1 MKFDVVLIGGGLS
14 SLVCGIKLQKAGK
27 KCLMVSAGQNAL
39 HFSSGAFGLLGKLPD
54 GTDVAE
60 PLSAVEALPS
70 EHPYSKIGKQRLSE
84 YAASTP
90 GFFSECGVALH
101 SVPSA
106 SSGTGS
112 GTASAGKPTSSVAEP
127 VEATGASSIPSTSSG
142 ADDVRNG
149 YRITA
154 LGTLKPAWLAMDDV
168 TLLASKDEK
177 IGEKALIVNFTGFLD
192 FNTRFIA
199 EGLEKRGTEC
209 RIESVK
215 LDEVEHLR
223 KNPAEMRS
231 VNIARVMNNE
241 ANWKQFAH
249 KVQELLNGEDV
260 VVLPEVFGFENPVIM
275 QWLKE
280 MIPARV
286 VFIGTTPPSVPGIRT
301 QRLLKKAFE
310 TAGGTFL
317 MGDEALDAVFD
328 GERVAS
334 IRTANLG
341 ELRIEADTFV
351 LASGNLFGKGLVA
364 SPDAVKEPV
373 FGLDVDYPAER
384 KHWYDEKFFAR
395 QNYTGFGV
403 KTNGDFQP
411 LRAGKV
417 VPNLYVIGSEVGG
430 CNPLAE
436 GSGAGV
442 SIMTAFSA
450 ADSIIGK

>member
-1 MKFDVVLIGGGLS
+1 MKFDVVIIGGGLS

-39 HFSSGAFGLLGKLPD
+39 HFSSGAFSLLGKLPD

-60 PLSAVEALPS
+60 PLSAVETLPS

-84 YAASTP
+84 YVASVP

-101 SVPSA
+101 PVPS
-106 SSGTGS
+106 TGS
-112 GTASAGKPTSSVAEP
+112 GIRPDTASVSAVTEP
-127 VEATGASSIPSTSSG
+127 VEVVEATGTI
-142 ADDVRNG
+142 RNG

-177 IGEKALIVNFTGFLD
+177 IGEKTLIVNFAGFLD

-199 EGLEKRGTEC
+199 EGLEKRGTAC

-231 VNIARVMNNE
+231 VNIARVMNHENS
-241 ANWKQFAH
+241 WKQFAR
-249 KVQELLNGEDV
+249 KVQELLDGEDV
-260 VVLPEVFGFENPVIM
+260 VILPEVFGFENPVIM

-280 MIPARV
+280 MVPAKI

-310 TAGGTFL
+310 AAGGTFL

-328 GERVAS
+328 AERVAS

-384 KHWYDEKFFAR
+384 KDWYDEKFFAR

-403 KTNGDFQP
+403 KTNGDFKP
-411 LRAGKV
+411 LRDGKV
-417 VPNLYVIGSEVGG
+417 VPNLYVVGSEVGG

-442 SIMTAFSA
+442 AIMTAFSA
-450 ADSIIGK
+450 ADSILGK

>member
-1 MKFDVVLIGGGLS
+1 MKFDVVIIGGGLS

-39 HFSSGAFGLLGKLPD
+39 HFSSGAFGLLGKLAD
-54 GTDVAE
+54 GTDVVE

-70 EHPYSKIGKQRLSE
+70 EHPYSKIGKRRLSE
-84 YAASTP
+84 YVASVP

-101 SVPSA
+101 PVPS
-106 SSGTGS
+106 TGS
-112 GTASAGKPTSSVAEP
+112 GIRPDTASVSAVTEP
-127 VEATGASSIPSTSSG
+127 VEVVEATETIH
-142 ADDVRNG
+142 NG

-177 IGEKALIVNFTGFLD
+177 IGEKALIVNFSGFLD

-231 VNIARVMNNE
+231 VNIARVMNHENS
-241 ANWKQFAH
+241 WKQFAH
-249 KVQELLNGEDV
+249 KVRELLDGEDV
-260 VVLPEVFGFENPVIM
+260 VILPEVFGFENPVIM

-280 MIPARV
+280 MVPAKI

-301 QRLLKKAFE
+301 QRLLKKTFE
-310 TAGGTFL
+310 AAGGTFL

-328 GERVAS
+328 AERVAS

-341 ELRIEADTFV
+341 GLRIEADTFV

-384 KHWYDEKFFAR
+384 KDWYDEKFFAR

-403 KTNGDFQP
+403 KTNGDFKP
-411 LRAGKV
+411 LRDGNV
-417 VPNLYVIGSEVGG
+417 VPNLYVVGSEVGG

-442 SIMTAFSA
+442 AIMTAFSA
-450 ADSIIGK
+450 ADSILGK

>member
-1 MKFDVVLIGGGLS
+1 MRFDVVLIGGGLS

-60 PLSAVEALPS
+60 PLTAVEKLPP
-70 EHPYSKIGKQRLSE
+70 EHPYSKIGKQRVFE
-84 YAASTP
+84 YAVSTP
-90 GFFSECGVALH
+90 GFFSECGVVLH
-101 SVPSA
+101 SVA
-106 SSGTGS
+106 V
-112 GTASAGKPTSSVAEP
+112 AAGQTSSVAEP
-127 VEATGASSIPSTSSG
+127 VEARGASSILSTNPG
-142 ADDVRNG
+142 TDIIRNG

-154 LGTLKPAWLAMDDV
+154 LGTLKPAWLAMNEV
-168 TLLASKDEK
+168 TLLASKDDK
-177 IGEKALIVNFTGFLD
+177 VGENALIVNFTGFLD
-192 FNTRFIA
+192 FNARFIA
-199 EGLEKRGTEC
+199 EGLEKRGTAC

-215 LDEVEHLR
+215 LDEIEHLR

-231 VNIARVMNNE
+231 VNIARVMNYE
-241 ANWKQFAH
+241 SAWKQFAH
-249 KVQELLNGEDV
+249 KIRELLNGEDV
-260 VVLPEVFGFENPVIM
+260 VILPEVFGFENPVITR
-275 QWLKE
+275 WLKE
-280 MIPARV
+280 MIPANV

-328 GERVAS
+328 GECVAS
-334 IRTANLG
+334 VRTTNLG
-341 ELRIEADTFV
+341 DLRIEADTFV

-364 SPDAVKEPV
+364 LPDAVKEPV
-373 FGLDVDYPAER
+373 FGLDVDCPAER
-384 KHWYDEKFFAR
+384 KNWYDENFFAS

-411 LRAGKV
+411 LHGGKV
-417 VPNLYVIGSEVGG
+417 VPNLYVVGSEVGG

-442 SIMTAFSA
+442 AILTAFSV
-450 ADSIIGK
+450 ADRILGK

>member
-1 MKFDVVLIGGGLS
+1 MKFDVVIIGGGLS

-54 GTDVAE
+54 GTDVVE

-70 EHPYSKIGKQRLSE
+70 EHPYSKIGKRRLSE
-84 YAASTP
+84 YVASVP

-101 SVPSA
+101 PVPS
-106 SSGTGS
+106 TGS
-112 GTASAGKPTSSVAEP
+112 GIRPDTASVSAVTEP
-127 VEATGASSIPSTSSG
+127 VEVVEATGTI
-142 ADDVRNG
+142 RNG

-177 IGEKALIVNFTGFLD
+177 IGEKTLIVNFAGFLD

-199 EGLEKRGTEC
+199 EGLEKRGTAC

-231 VNIARVMNNE
+231 VNIARVMNHE
-241 ANWKQFAH
+241 SSWKQFAH
-249 KVQELLNGEDV
+249 KVRELLDGEDV
-260 VVLPEVFGFENPVIM
+260 VILPEVFGFENPVIM

-280 MIPARV
+280 MVPAKI

-310 TAGGTFL
+310 AAGGTFL

-328 GERVAS
+328 AERVAS

-384 KHWYDEKFFAR
+384 KDWYDEKFFAS

-403 KTNGDFQP
+403 KTNGDFKP
-411 LRAGKV
+411 LRDGKV
-417 VPNLYVIGSEVGG
+417 VPNLYVVGSEVGG

-442 SIMTAFSA
+442 AIVTAFRA
-450 ADSIIGK
+450 ADSILGK

>member
-14 SLVCGIKLQKAGK
+14 SLVCGIKLQKAGR

-54 GTDVAE
+54 GADVAE
-60 PLSAVEALPS
+60 PLSMVETLPS

-84 YAASTP
+84 YVASVP
-90 GFFSECGVALH
+90 GFFSECGITLH
-101 SVPSA
+101 PVLSA
-106 SSGTGS
+106 GS
-112 GTASAGKPTSSVAEP
+112 GASE
-127 VEATGASSIPSTSSG
+127 
-142 ADDVRNG
+142 VRNG

-177 IGEKALIVNFTGFLD
+177 IGEKALIVNFSGFLD

-199 EGLEKRGTEC
+199 EGLEKRGTTC

-215 LDEVEHLR
+215 LDEVETLH

-231 VNIARVMNNE
+231 VNIARVMNHE
-241 ANWKQFAH
+241 SSWKAFAH

-260 VVLPEVFGFENPVIM
+260 VILPEVFGFEEPVIM
-275 QWLKE
+275 QWIKE
-280 MIPARV
+280 MIPAKV
-286 VFIGTTPPSVPGIRT
+286 VFVGTTPPSVPGIRT

-310 TAGGTFL
+310 AAGGTFL
-317 MGDEALDAVFD
+317 MGDEALGAVFD

-334 IRTANLG
+334 IRTTNLG

-351 LASGNLFGKGLVA
+351 LATGNLFGKGLVA

-384 KHWYDEKFFAR
+384 KDWYDEKFFAS

-403 KTNGDFQP
+403 KTNDDFQP
-411 LRAGKV
+411 LRDGKI
-417 VPNLYVIGSEVGG
+417 VPNLYVVGSEVGG

-442 SIMTAFSA
+442 AIVTAFRA
-450 ADSIIGK
+450 ADSILGK

>member
-1 MKFDVVLIGGGLS
+1 MKFDVVIIGGGLS

-54 GTDVAE
+54 GTDVVE

-70 EHPYSKIGKQRLSE
+70 EHPYSKIGKRRLSE
-84 YAASTP
+84 YVASVP

-101 SVPSA
+101 PVPS
-106 SSGTGS
+106 TGS
-112 GTASAGKPTSSVAEP
+112 GIRPDTASVSAVTEP
-127 VEATGASSIPSTSSG
+127 VEVVEATETIH
-142 ADDVRNG
+142 NG

-177 IGEKALIVNFTGFLD
+177 IGEKALIVNFAGFLD
-192 FNTRFIA
+192 FSTRFIA
-199 EGLEKRGTEC
+199 EGLEKRGTAC

-231 VNIARVMNNE
+231 VNIARVMNHENS
-241 ANWKQFAH
+241 WKQFAH
-249 KVQELLNGEDV
+249 KVRELLDGEDV
-260 VVLPEVFGFENPVIM
+260 VILPEVFGFENPVIM

-280 MIPARV
+280 MVPAKI

-310 TAGGTFL
+310 AAGGTFL

-328 GERVAS
+328 AERVAS

-384 KHWYDEKFFAR
+384 KDWYDENFFAR

-411 LRAGKV
+411 LRDGNV
-417 VPNLYVIGSEVGG
+417 VPNLYVVGSEVGD

-442 SIMTAFSA
+442 AIMTAFSA
-450 ADSIIGK
+450 ADSILGK

>member
-1 MKFDVVLIGGGLS
+1 MKFDVVIIGGGLS

-39 HFSSGAFGLLGKLPD
+39 HFSSGAFGLLGKLAD
-54 GTDVAE
+54 GTDVVE

-70 EHPYSKIGKQRLSE
+70 EHPYSKIGKRRLSE
-84 YAASTP
+84 YVASVP

-101 SVPSA
+101 PVPS
-106 SSGTGS
+106 TGS
-112 GTASAGKPTSSVAEP
+112 GIRPDTASVSAVTEP
-127 VEATGASSIPSTSSG
+127 VEVVEATGTI
-142 ADDVRNG
+142 RNG

-177 IGEKALIVNFTGFLD
+177 IGEKTLIVNFAGFLD

-199 EGLEKRGTEC
+199 EDLEKRGTAC

-231 VNIARVMNNE
+231 VNIARVMNHENS
-241 ANWKQFAH
+241 WKQFAH
-249 KVQELLNGEDV
+249 KVRELLDGEDV
-260 VVLPEVFGFENPVIM
+260 VILPEVFGFENPVIM

-280 MIPARV
+280 MVPAKI

-310 TAGGTFL
+310 AAGGTFL

-328 GERVAS
+328 AERVAS

-384 KHWYDEKFFAR
+384 KDWYDEKFFAR

-403 KTNGDFQP
+403 KTNGDFKP
-411 LRAGKV
+411 LRDGKV
-417 VPNLYVIGSEVGG
+417 VPNLYVVGSEVGG

-442 SIMTAFSA
+442 AIMTAFSA
-450 ADSIIGK
+450 ADSILGK

>member
-14 SLVCGIKLQKAGK
+14 ALVCGIRLQKAGK

-54 GTDVAE
+54 GTDVTE
-60 PLSAVEALPS
+60 PLPALEFLPS

-84 YAASTP
+84 YAASAS
-90 GFFSECGVALH
+90 GFFSDCGVALH
-101 SVPSA
+101 AVTSTSSV
-106 SSGTGS
+106 TGS
-112 GTASAGKPTSSVAEP
+112 GLGSVAEP
-127 VEATGASSIPSTSSG
+127 VVRQGSPTIEVPGP
-142 ADDVRNG
+142 VRNG

-154 LGTLKPAWLAMDDV
+154 LGTLKPAWLAMDEV
-168 TLLASKDEK
+168 TLLASKSEK

-199 EGLEKRGTEC
+199 EGLEKRGTAS
-209 RIESVK
+209 RVESVK
-215 LDEVEHLR
+215 IDEVETLR

-231 VNIARVMNNE
+231 VNIARVMNHE
-241 ANWKQFAH
+241 GNWKQFGR
-249 KVQELLNGEDV
+249 KVQELLKGEDV
-260 VVLPEVFGFENPVIM
+260 VILPEVFGFEDSVILK
-275 QWLKE
+275 WLKE

-286 VFIGTTPPSVPGIRT
+286 IFIGTTPPSVPGIRT

-310 TAGGTFL
+310 DAGGTFL
-317 MGDEALDAVFD
+317 MGDEAIDPTFD
-328 GERVAS
+328 GDNVAS
-334 IRTANLG
+334 LRTANLG
-341 ELRIEADTFV
+341 RINIEADNFV

-364 SPDAVKEPV
+364 SPDKVTEPV
-373 FGLDVDYPAER
+373 FGLDVEYPAER
-384 KHWYDEKFFAR
+384 KDWYDENFFAR

-411 LRAGKV
+411 LRDGKV
-417 VPNLYVIGSEVGG
+417 VPNLYVVGSEVGG

-450 ADSIIGK
+450 ADRILGK

>member
-1 MKFDVVLIGGGLS
+1 MKFDIVLIGGGLS

-39 HFSSGAFGLLGKLPD
+39 HFSSGAFSLLGKLPD
-54 GTDVAE
+54 GTDVVE

-70 EHPYSKIGKQRLSE
+70 EHPYSKIGKRRLSE
-84 YAASTP
+84 YVASVP

-101 SVPSA
+101 PVPS
-106 SSGTGS
+106 TGS
-112 GTASAGKPTSSVAEP
+112 GIRPDTASVSAVTEP
-127 VEATGASSIPSTSSG
+127 VEVVEATETIH
-142 ADDVRNG
+142 NG

-177 IGEKALIVNFTGFLD
+177 IGEKALIVNFAGFLD

-199 EGLEKRGTEC
+199 EGLEKRGTAC

-231 VNIARVMNNE
+231 VNIARVMNHENS
-241 ANWKQFAH
+241 WKQFAH
-249 KVQELLNGEDV
+249 KVRELLDGEDV
-260 VVLPEVFGFENPVIM
+260 VILPEVFGFENPVIM

-280 MIPARV
+280 MVPAKI

-310 TAGGTFL
+310 AAGGTFL

-328 GERVAS
+328 AERVAS

-384 KHWYDEKFFAR
+384 KDWYDEKFFAR

-403 KTNGDFQP
+403 KTNGDFKP
-411 LRAGKV
+411 LRDGKV
-417 VPNLYVIGSEVGG
+417 VPNLYVVGSEVGG

-436 GSGAGV
+436 GSGAGLA
-442 SIMTAFSA
+442 IMTAFSA
-450 ADSIIGK
+450 ADSILGK

>member
-1 MKFDVVLIGGGLS
+1 MKFDVILIGGGLS
-14 SLVCGIKLQKAGK
+14 SLVCGIELQKAGK

-54 GTDVAE
+54 GTDVVE
-60 PLSAVEALPS
+60 PLSVVETLPS

-84 YAASTP
+84 YVASTP
-90 GFFSECGVALH
+90 GFFSECGVVLH
-101 SVPSA
+101 
-106 SSGTGS
+106 
-112 GTASAGKPTSSVAEP
+112 P
-127 VEATGASSIPSTSSG
+127 VPSTSSG
-142 ADDVRNG
+142 TDDVRNG

-215 LDEVEHLR
+215 LEEVETLR

-241 ANWKQFAH
+241 ASWKQFAH
-249 KVQELLNGEDV
+249 KVQELLKGEDV

-280 MIPARV
+280 MIPAKV
-286 VFIGTTPPSVPGIRT
+286 VFVGTTPPSVPGIRT

-310 TAGGTFL
+310 AAGGTFL
-317 MGDEALDAVFD
+317 MGDEAIDAVFD
-328 GERVAS
+328 GDRVAS

-341 ELRIEADTFV
+341 GLRIEADTFV

-384 KHWYDEKFFAR
+384 KDWYDEKFFAR

-403 KTNGDFQP
+403 RTNSDFQP
-411 LRAGKV
+411 LRDGKV
-417 VPNLYVIGSEVGG
+417 VPNLYVVGSEVGG

-442 SIMTAFSA
+442 SIMTAFRA
-450 ADSIIGK
+450 ADSILGK

>member
-14 SLVCGIKLQKAGK
+14 ALVCGIKLQKAGK

-54 GTDVAE
+54 GTDVTD
-60 PLSAVEALPS
+60 PLSALESLPS

-84 YAASTP
+84 YVASAP
-90 GFFSECGVALH
+90 GFFSECGVSLH
-101 SVPSA
+101 TVDEA
-106 SSGTGS
+106 GT
-112 GTASAGKPTSSVAEP
+112 
-127 VEATGASSIPSTSSG
+127 
-142 ADDVRNG
+142 VRNG

-154 LGTLKPAWLAMDDV
+154 LGTLKPAWLAMDEV

-199 EGLEKRGTEC
+199 EGLEKKGVTC

-231 VNIARVMNNE
+231 VNIARLMNHE
-241 ANWKQFAH
+241 SSWKQLGRI
-249 KVQELLNGEDV
+249 VQELLKGEDV
-260 VVLPEVFGFENPVIM
+260 VILPEVFGFEDPVILK
-275 QWLKE
+275 WLKE

-286 VFIGTTPPSVPGIRT
+286 IFIGTTPPSVSGIRT

-310 TAGGTFL
+310 DAGGTFL
-317 MGDEALDAVFD
+317 MGDEAIDPTFD
-328 GERVAS
+328 GDKVAAV
-334 IRTANLG
+334 RTANLG
-341 ELRIEADTFV
+341 RINIEADNFV

-364 SPDAVKEPV
+364 SPDKVAEPV

-384 KHWYDEKFFAR
+384 KDWYDENFFAR

-411 LRAGKV
+411 LREGKV
-417 VPNLYVIGSEVGG
+417 VPNLYVVGSEAGG
-430 CNPLAE
+430 CNSLAE

-442 SIMTAFSA
+442 AIMTAFSA
-450 ADSIIGK
+450 ADRILGK

>member
-14 SLVCGIKLQKAGK
+14 SLVCGIKLQKVGK

-39 HFSSGAFGLLGKLPD
+39 HFSSGSFGLLGKLPD
-54 GTDVAE
+54 GTDVTE
-60 PLSAVEALPS
+60 PLSVMESLPS

-84 YAASTP
+84 YVASAP
-90 GFFSECGVALH
+90 GFFSECGVSLH
-101 SVPSA
+101 
-106 SSGTGS
+106 T
-112 GTASAGKPTSSVAEP
+112 VAPVAELVEAATEP
-127 VEATGASSIPSTSSG
+127 VEVTCP
-142 ADDVRNG
+142 VRNG

-199 EGLEKRGTEC
+199 EGLEKRGTAC
-209 RIESVK
+209 RVESVK
-215 LDEVEHLR
+215 LDEVEILR

-231 VNIARVMNNE
+231 VNIARVMNHE
-241 ANWKQFAH
+241 SSWKQLGR
-249 KVQELLNGEDV
+249 KVQELLKGEDV
-260 VVLPEVFGFENPVIM
+260 VILPEVFGFENPVIM

-280 MIPARV
+280 MIPAKV
-286 VFIGTTPPSVPGIRT
+286 IFIGTTPPSVPGIRT

-310 TAGGTFL
+310 DAGGTFL
-317 MGDEALDAVFD
+317 MGDEAIDPTFD
-328 GERVAS
+328 GDKVAT

-341 ELRIEADTFV
+341 RINIEADNFV

-364 SPDAVKEPV
+364 SPDKVTEPV

-384 KHWYDEKFFAR
+384 KDWYDENFFAR

-411 LRAGKV
+411 FRDGNV
-417 VPNLYVIGSEVGG
+417 VPNLYVVGSEVGG
-430 CNPLAE
+430 CNSLAE

-442 SIMTAFSA
+442 AIMTAFSA
-450 ADSIIGK
+450 ADRILGK

>member
-27 KCLMVSAGQNAL
+27 HCLMVSAGQNAL

-54 GTDVAE
+54 GTEVAE
-60 PLSAVEALPS
+60 PLSAVDALPS
-70 EHPYSKIGKQRLSE
+70 EHPYSKIGKPSLSE
-84 YAASTP
+84 YVASTP
-90 GFFSECGVALH
+90 RFFSDCGVALH
-101 SVPSA
+101 PVV
-106 SSGTGS
+106 
-112 GTASAGKPTSSVAEP
+112 SVAEP
-127 VEATGASSIPSTSSG
+127 VEATEATEATDASPVTSAGSVT
-142 ADDVRNG
+142 APVRNG
-149 YRITA
+149 YRMTA
-154 LGTLKPAWLAMDDV
+154 LGTLKPAWLAMDEV

-199 EGLEKRGTEC
+199 EGLEKRGTSC

-215 LDEVEHLR
+215 LDEVERLR

-231 VNIARVMNNE
+231 VNIARVVNHE
-241 ANWKQFAH
+241 SSWKQFAH
-249 KVQELLNGEDV
+249 KIQELLNGEDV
-260 VVLPEVFGFENPVIM
+260 VIMPEVFGFENPVIM

-280 MIPARV
+280 MIPAKV

-301 QRLLKKAFE
+301 QKLLKKAFE

-317 MGDEALDAVFD
+317 MGDQAIDAVYD
-328 GERVAS
+328 GDRVAS
-334 IRTANLG
+334 IRTVNLG
-341 ELRIEADTFV
+341 DLRIEADAFV

-364 SPDAVKEPV
+364 SPDAVREPV

-384 KHWYDEKFFAR
+384 KYWYDENFFDR

-403 KTNGDFQP
+403 KTSGDFRP
-411 LRAGKV
+411 LRDGKV
-417 VPNLYVIGSEVGG
+417 VPNLYVVGSEVGG

-442 SIMTAFSA
+442 AIMTAFSA
-450 ADSIIGK
+450 ADSILGK

>member
-1 MKFDVVLIGGGLS
+1 MKFDVVIIGGGLS

-54 GTDVAE
+54 GTDVVE

-70 EHPYSKIGKQRLSE
+70 EHPYSKIGKRRLSE
-84 YAASTP
+84 YVASVP

-101 SVPSA
+101 PVPS
-106 SSGTGS
+106 TGS
-112 GTASAGKPTSSVAEP
+112 GIRPDTASVSAVTEP
-127 VEATGASSIPSTSSG
+127 VEVVEATGTI
-142 ADDVRNG
+142 RNG

-177 IGEKALIVNFTGFLD
+177 IGEKALIVNFAGFLD

-231 VNIARVMNNE
+231 VNIARVMNRENS
-241 ANWKQFAH
+241 WKQFAH
-249 KVQELLNGEDV
+249 KVRELLDGEDV
-260 VVLPEVFGFENPVIM
+260 VILPEVFGFENPVIM

-280 MIPARV
+280 MVPAKI

-310 TAGGTFL
+310 AAGGTFL
-317 MGDEALDAVFD
+317 MGDEALDAVLMLN
-328 GERVAS
+328 VSQAS
-334 IRTANLG
+334 APPISAGCVSRLTHSSSQAAIFSEKDWSLLRMQLRNL
-341 ELRIEADTFV
+341 
-351 LASGNLFGKGLVA
+351 S
-364 SPDAVKEPV
+364 
-373 FGLDVDYPAER
+373 
-384 KHWYDEKFFAR
+384 
-395 QNYTGFGV
+395 
-403 KTNGDFQP
+403 
-411 LRAGKV
+411 
-417 VPNLYVIGSEVGG
+417 
-430 CNPLAE
+430 
-436 GSGAGV
+436 
-442 SIMTAFSA
+442 SA
-450 ADSIIGK
+450 LMSIILPRGKTGTMRSFSPARTTQGSA

>member
-14 SLVCGIKLQKAGK
+14 ALVCGIKLQKVGK

-54 GTDVAE
+54 GTDVTE
-60 PLSAVEALPS
+60 PLSVMGSLPS
-70 EHPYSKIGKQRLSE
+70 VHPYSKIGKQRLSE
-84 YAASTP
+84 YVASAP
-90 GFFSECGVALH
+90 GFFSECGVSLH
-101 SVPSA
+101 TVAP
-106 SSGTGS
+106 
-112 GTASAGKPTSSVAEP
+112 VAEP
-127 VEATGASSIPSTSSG
+127 
-142 ADDVRNG
+142 ADVACPVRNG

-168 TLLASKDEK
+168 TLFASKDGK
-177 IGEKALIVNFTGFLD
+177 IGEKALIVSFTGFLD

-199 EGLEKRGTEC
+199 EGLEKRGTAC
-209 RIESVK
+209 RVESVK
-215 LDEVEHLR
+215 LDEVEILR

-231 VNIARVMNNE
+231 VNIARVMNHE
-241 ANWKQFAH
+241 SSWKQLGR
-249 KVQELLNGEDV
+249 KVQELQMGEDV
-260 VVLPEVFGFENPVIM
+260 VILPEVFGFENPVIM

-280 MIPARV
+280 MIPAKV
-286 VFIGTTPPSVPGIRT
+286 IFIGTTPPSVPGIRT

-310 TAGGTFL
+310 DAGGTFL
-317 MGDEALDAVFD
+317 MGDEAIDPTFD
-328 GERVAS
+328 GDKVAA

-341 ELRIEADTFV
+341 RINIEADNFV

-364 SPDAVKEPV
+364 SLDKVTEPV

-384 KHWYDEKFFAR
+384 KDWYDENFFAR

-411 LRAGKV
+411 LRDGKV
-417 VPNLYVIGSEVGG
+417 VPNLYVVGSEVGG

-442 SIMTAFSA
+442 AIMTAFSA
-450 ADSIIGK
+450 ADKILAR

>member
-54 GTDVAE
+54 GTEVAE
-60 PLSAVEALPS
+60 PLSAVDALPS
-70 EHPYSKIGKQRLSE
+70 EHPYSKIGKPRLTE
-84 YAASTP
+84 YVASTP
-90 GFFSECGVALH
+90 GFFSDCGVALH
-101 SVPSA
+101 PVASVTELVEVTEAVDA
-106 SSGTGS
+106 STV
-112 GTASAGKPTSSVAEP
+112 TSAGSVTAP
-127 VEATGASSIPSTSSG
+127 
-142 ADDVRNG
+142 VRNG

-154 LGTLKPAWLAMDDV
+154 LGTLKPAWLAMDEV
-168 TLLASKDEK
+168 TLLSSKVEK

-199 EGLEKRGTEC
+199 EGLEKRGTAC
-209 RIESVK
+209 RVEYVK

-231 VNIARVMNNE
+231 VNIARVMNHE
-241 ANWKQFAH
+241 SSWKQFAH
-249 KVQELLNGEDV
+249 KVQESLNGEDV

-280 MIPARV
+280 MIPAKI

-334 IRTANLG
+334 VRTANLG

-351 LASGNLFGKGLVA
+351 LASGNLFGKGLAALPGDVI
-364 SPDAVKEPV
+364 EPV
-373 FGLDVDYPAER
+373 FGLDVDCPEQR
-384 KHWYDEKFFAR
+384 KDWYDENFFAR
-395 QNYTGFGV
+395 QNFTGFGV
-403 KTNGDFQP
+403 RTNDVFQP
-411 LRAGKV
+411 LRDGKV
-417 VPNLYVIGSEVGG
+417 VPNLYVVGSEVGG

-442 SIMTAFSA
+442 AIMTAFSA
-450 ADSIIGK
+450 ADRILGR

>member
-1 MKFDVVLIGGGLS
+1 MKFDVVIIGGGLS

-54 GTDVAE
+54 GTDVVE

-70 EHPYSKIGKQRLSE
+70 EHPYSKIGKRRLSE
-84 YAASTP
+84 YVASVP

-101 SVPSA
+101 PVPS
-106 SSGTGS
+106 TGP
-112 GTASAGKPTSSVAEP
+112 GIRPDTASVSAVTEP
-127 VEATGASSIPSTSSG
+127 VEVIEATGTI
-142 ADDVRNG
+142 RNG

-177 IGEKALIVNFTGFLD
+177 IGEKTLIVNFAGFLD
-192 FNTRFIA
+192 FNTHFIA

-231 VNIARVMNNE
+231 VNIARVMNHENS
-241 ANWKQFAH
+241 WKQFAH
-249 KVQELLNGEDV
+249 KVRELLDGEDV
-260 VVLPEVFGFENPVIM
+260 VILPEVFGFENPVIM

-280 MIPARV
+280 MVPAKI

-310 TAGGTFL
+310 AAGGTFL

-328 GERVAS
+328 AERVAS

-384 KHWYDEKFFAR
+384 KDWYEEKFFAR

-403 KTNGDFQP
+403 KTNGDFKP
-411 LRAGKV
+411 LRDGKV
-417 VPNLYVIGSEVGG
+417 VPNLYVVGSEVGG

-442 SIMTAFSA
+442 AIMTAFSA
-450 ADSIIGK
+450 ADSILGK

>member
-39 HFSSGAFGLLGKLPD
+39 HFSSGAFGLLGKLLD

-60 PLSAVEALPS
+60 PLSVVETLPS
-70 EHPYSKIGKQRLSE
+70 EHPYSKIGKRRLSE
-84 YAASTP
+84 YVASTP
-90 GFFSECGVALH
+90 GFFSEYGVALH

-106 SSGTGS
+106 SSGTG
-112 GTASAGKPTSSVAEP
+112 
-127 VEATGASSIPSTSSG
+127 
-142 ADDVRNG
+142 DVRNG

-215 LDEVEHLR
+215 LDEIERLR

-241 ANWKQFAH
+241 ASWKQFAR
-249 KVQELLNGEDV
+249 KIQELLKGEDV

-280 MIPARV
+280 MIPAKV
-286 VFIGTTPPSVPGIRT
+286 VFVGTTPPSVPGIRT

-384 KHWYDEKFFAR
+384 KDWYDEKFFAR

-411 LRAGKV
+411 LRDGKV

-450 ADSIIGK
+450 ADSILGK

>member
-1 MKFDVVLIGGGLS
+1 MKFDVIIVGGGLS
-14 SLVCGIKLQKAGK
+14 SLACGIKLQKAGK
-27 KCLMVSAGQNAL
+27 KCLIVSAGQNAL
-39 HFSSGAFGLLGKLPD
+39 HFSSGALGLLGKLSD
-54 GTDVAE
+54 GTEVTE
-60 PLSAVEALPS
+60 PLSVVEKLPS
-70 EHPYSKIGKQRLSE
+70 EHPYSKIGERRLSE
-84 YAASTP
+84 YVASTP
-90 GFFSECGVALH
+90 GFFSDCGVALH
-101 SVPSA
+101 PVVSVA
-106 SSGTGS
+106 SV
-112 GTASAGKPTSSVAEP
+112 ASVAEP
-127 VEATGASSIPSTSSG
+127 VEATEAVEASPVTSAGSV
-142 ADDVRNG
+142 ACSVRNG
-149 YRITA
+149 YRITV

-177 IGEKALIVNFTGFLD
+177 IGHKALIVNFAGFLD

-199 EGLEKRGTEC
+199 DGLEKRGTEC

-231 VNIARVMNNE
+231 VNIARVMNHE

-249 KVQELLNGEDV
+249 KVQELLDGEDV
-260 VVLPEVFGFENPVIM
+260 VVLPEVFGFEEPVIM

-280 MIPARV
+280 MIPAKV
-286 VFIGTTPPSVPGIRT
+286 LFIGTTPPSVPGIRT

-310 TAGGTFL
+310 AAGGTFL

-334 IRTANLG
+334 VRTANLG
-341 ELRIEADTFV
+341 ELRLEADTFI

-364 SPDAVKEPV
+364 SPNEIKEPV

-384 KHWYDEKFFAR
+384 KDWYDENFFAR

-403 KTNGDFQP
+403 KTNENFQP
-411 LRAGKV
+411 FRVGKI

-442 SIMTAFSA
+442 AIMTAFST
-450 ADSIIGK
+450 ADRILGK

>member
-1 MKFDVVLIGGGLS
+1 MKFDVVIIGGGLS

-54 GTDVAE
+54 GTDVVE

-70 EHPYSKIGKQRLSE
+70 GHPYSKIGKRRLSE
-84 YAASTP
+84 YVASVP

-101 SVPSA
+101 PVPS
-106 SSGTGS
+106 TGP
-112 GTASAGKPTSSVAEP
+112 GIRPDTASVSAVTEP
-127 VEATGASSIPSTSSG
+127 VEVVEATGTI
-142 ADDVRNG
+142 RNG

-177 IGEKALIVNFTGFLD
+177 IGEKTLIVNFAGFLD

-199 EGLEKRGTEC
+199 EGLEKRGTAC

-231 VNIARVMNNE
+231 VNIARVMNHENS
-241 ANWKQFAH
+241 WKQFAR
-249 KVQELLNGEDV
+249 KVRELLDGEDV
-260 VVLPEVFGFENPVIM
+260 VILPEVFGFENPVIM

-280 MIPARV
+280 MVPAKI

-310 TAGGTFL
+310 AAGGTFL

-328 GERVAS
+328 AEHVAS

-384 KHWYDEKFFAR
+384 KDWYDEKFFAR

-411 LRAGKV
+411 LRDGNV
-417 VPNLYVIGSEVGG
+417 VPNLYVVGSEVGG

-442 SIMTAFSA
+442 AIMTAFSA
-450 ADSIIGK
+450 ANRILGK

>member
-14 SLVCGIKLQKAGK
+14 ALVCGIKLQKAGK

-54 GTDVAE
+54 GTDVTD
-60 PLSAVEALPS
+60 PLSAMESLPS

-84 YAASTP
+84 YVASAP

-101 SVPSA
+101 TVSPA
-106 SSGTGS
+106 
-112 GTASAGKPTSSVAEP
+112 AEL
-127 VEATGASSIPSTSSG
+127 VEATDASPVTSVGSVTG
-142 ADDVRNG
+142 SLRNG

-154 LGTLKPAWLAMDDV
+154 LGTLKPAWLAMDEV

-199 EGLEKRGTEC
+199 EGLEKRGTAC
-209 RIESVK
+209 RVESVK
-215 LDEVEHLR
+215 LDEVETLR

-231 VNIARVMNNE
+231 VNIARVMNHE
-241 ANWKQFAH
+241 SSWKQFGR
-249 KVQELLNGEDV
+249 KVQELLKGEDV
-260 VVLPEVFGFENPVIM
+260 VILPEVFGFENPVIM

-286 VFIGTTPPSVPGIRT
+286 IFIGTTPPSVPGIRT

-310 TAGGTFL
+310 DAGGTFL
-317 MGDEALDAVFD
+317 MGDEAIDPTFD
-328 GERVAS
+328 GDKVAAV
-334 IRTANLG
+334 RTANLG
-341 ELRIEADTFV
+341 RINIEADNFV

-364 SPDAVKEPV
+364 SPDKVTEPV

-384 KHWYDEKFFAR
+384 KDWYDENFFVR

-411 LRAGKV
+411 LRDGKV
-417 VPNLYVIGSEVGG
+417 VPNLYVVGSEAGG
-430 CNPLAE
+430 CNSLAE
-436 GSGAGV
+436 GCGAGV
-442 SIMTAFSA
+442 AIMTAFSA
-450 ADSIIGK
+450 ADRILGK